1 MRVRITDHALE
12 AIVTRIGGVPPE
24 AGGALFGPP
33 GTDLVTGLLQDE
45 PATATDVRYHTSAWL
60 IEQAALT
67 QRNTAARFKGIVHSH
82 PAGLPEPSGQDRRE
96 FGRSLGLNPHLG
108 RFLAPIVTH
117 DDRPPAAHELVS
129 RGVRV
134 SWYGAVSA
142 ADGVQVLP
150 MHPLVLPVCE
160 SLARAGAG
168 EVREPEVLTVDG
180 APVIAVAVRFDALPS
195 VSAALFGVDFPA
207 VPPVLVTH
215 GSPVPLTWDLAAP
228 AADRLALAVRGAR
241 RPGRRPTTPVRSR
254 LGSLGSRWDLGSR
267 LGPRLGSRLGEARD
281 RAAAP
286 VRRRRATGL
295 FARSAGLVSRTLADR
310 HVVVAGAG
318 SVGAYVAECLARSG
332 VGRLTVV
339 DPERVAPENLGR
351 SPYTVGDIGRP
362 KVSALASR
370 LVAINPEL
378 TVRVE
383 RCGVQALDPGD
394 LAETLRDGDLLVA
407 ATDDSRAQRR
417 LDHLAYWTGVP
428 AIFPG
433 LYRGAAGGEV
443 IMTYPGSACW
453 GCATA
458 GVRDLSSDTA
468 LVQPTHY
475 GTGRLLAEPGLIVDI
490 QHVSAAATKIAL
502 ALLHQS
508 GEETR
513 IAGFLAGPRERGQSY
528 VAFGTEPGYWLF
540 GHVLRDA
547 PGQHAFQTVWMSV
560 DRRPDCPVCG
570 PEDARTDPLA
580 APARDISPERLRHL
594 VGRGRRP

>member
-1 MRVRITDHALE
+1 MRVRITDHALR

-33 GTDLVTGLLQDE
+33 GTDLVTGLLPDE
-45 PATATDVRYHTSAWL
+45 RATATDVRYHTSAWL
-60 IEQAALT
+60 IEQAART
-67 QRNTAARFKGIVHSH
+67 QRDGAARFKGIVHSH
-82 PAGLPEPSGQDRRE
+82 PADLPEPSGQDRRE

-129 RGVRV
+129 GGVRV

-142 ADGVQVLP
+142 EGRVEVLP
-150 MHPLVLPVCE
+150 MHPLVLPVAE
-160 SLARAGAG
+160 SLARAGAREEG
-168 EVREPEVLTVDG
+168 EPEVLTVDG
-180 APVIAVAVRFDALPS
+180 APVIAVPVRFEALPS
-195 VSAALFGVDFPA
+195 VSVALFGADFPA

-215 GSPVPLTWDLAAP
+215 GSPVALTWDLAAP
-228 AADRLALAVRGAR
+228 AADRLARAVSGAR
-241 RPGRRPTTPVRSR
+241 RPGRPPSAVRTR
-254 LGSLGSRWDLGSR
+254 LLA
-267 LGPRLGSRLGEARD
+267 ARE

-295 FARSAGLVSRTLADR
+295 FARSAGLVSPALADR

-318 SVGAYVAECLARSG
+318 SVGAYVAECLVRSG

-351 SPYTVGDIGRP
+351 SPYTVGDVGRP

-370 LVAINPEL
+370 LATINPEL
-378 TVRVE
+378 TVRGE
-383 RCGVQALDPGD
+383 RSSVQALDPRD
-394 LAETLRDGDLLVA
+394 LAATLRDGDLLVA
-407 ATDDSRAQRR
+407 ATDDNRAQRR

-458 GVRDLSSDTA
+458 GVRDLSADTA
-468 LVQPTHY
+468 LAQPTNY
-475 GTGRLLAEPGLIVDI
+475 GTGRLLAEPGLVVDI
-490 QHVSAAATKIAL
+490 QHVSAAAAKIGL
-502 ALLHQS
+502 ALLHGS
-508 GEETR
+508 GGETR
-513 IAGFLAGPRERGQSY
+513 IEGFLAGPRERGQSY

-560 DRRPDCPVCG
+560 DRRPGCPVCG
-570 PEDARTDPLA
+570 PEDERTDPLA
-580 APARDISPERLRHL
+580 GGARDVSPERLRHL
-594 VGRGRRP
+594 AGRGRRP

>member
-33 GTDLVTGLLQDE
+33 GTDLVTGLLRDE
-45 PATATDVRYHTSAWL
+45 QATATDVRYHTSAWL
-60 IEQAALT
+60 VEQAART
-67 QRNTAARFKGIVHSH
+67 QRDGAARFKGIVHSH
-82 PAGLPEPSGQDRRE
+82 PADLPEPSGQDRHE

-134 SWYGAVSA
+134 SWYGAVSV
-142 ADGVQVLP
+142 GGRVQVLP
-150 MHPLVLPVCE
+150 MHPLVLPVAE
-160 SLARAGAG
+160 SLARAGAHEEG
-168 EVREPEVLTVDG
+168 EPEVLTVDG
-180 APVIAVAVRFDALPS
+180 ASVIAVSVRFEALPS
-195 VSAALFGVDFPA
+195 VSVALFGVDFPA

-215 GSPVPLTWDLAAP
+215 GSPVALTWDLAAP
-228 AADRLALAVRGAR
+228 ATDRLALAVRGAR
-241 RPGRRPTTPVRSR
+241 RPGGPPSAVGAR
-254 LGSLGSRWDLGSR
+254 LRA
-267 LGPRLGSRLGEARD
+267 ARD

-286 VRRRRATGL
+286 VRRKRATGL

-318 SVGAYVAECLARSG
+318 SVGAYVAECLVRSG

-351 SPYTVGDIGRP
+351 SPYTVGDVGRP

-370 LVAINPEL
+370 LTAINPEL
-378 TVRVE
+378 AVRGE
-383 RCGVQALDPGD
+383 RSSVQALDPRE
-394 LAETLRDGDLLVA
+394 LAGTLRGGDLLVA
-407 ATDDSRAQRR
+407 ATDDNRAQRR

-458 GVRDLSSDTA
+458 GVRDLSADTA
-468 LVQPTHY
+468 LAQPTNY
-475 GTGRLLAEPGLIVDI
+475 GTGRLLAEPGLVVDI
-490 QHVSAAATKIAL
+490 QHVSAAAAKIAL
-502 ALLHQS
+502 ALLHRP
-508 GEETR
+508 GGETR
-513 IAGFLAGPRERGQSY
+513 IETFLAGPRERGQSY

-570 PEDARTDPLA
+570 PEDARSDPLA
-580 APARDISPERLRHL
+580 EPARDVSSERLRHL